1 VSHAPLC
8 ARVLYLQDNP
18 IILKFVIS
26 DLEISICDIL
36 ITPAALELCFFMLS
50 SMPLKVVALFYA
62 LKSIEHVAAELQLV
76 SPASALRDDT
86 HDAPLMS
93 CSLDAPLMSCSL
105 ADPLRCLDTH
115 GRCISREHQPCARAR
130 RGYV

>member
-1 VSHAPLC
+1 
-8 ARVLYLQDNP
+8 
-18 IILKFVIS
+18 
-26 DLEISICDIL
+26 
-36 ITPAALELCFFMLS
+36 MLS

-93 CSLDAPLMSCSL
+93 CSLAAPLMSCSL
-105 ADPLRCLDTH
+105 ECLDTH